1 METRPQNQITTLPN
15 LRGDTKTQRRV
26 LAGLLRATERR
37 MKQSVL
43 GRDRFNARSGEIAEM
58 LEPLIVSERSMLG
71 FYRAF
76 CERFGVDPTGGDDEF
91 GAIEVWLTEG
101 RIRWDRTLAALNY
114 RDCLALIHEGPEL
127 LAGYACDHYAADGE
141 DRMFDELSPI
151 ASGSEFRPAL
161 PTNLIQPN
169 SYTTVWTLTSPMHHG
184 ADVKH
189 GNVSMFRRKPVFDPI
204 TGRRDYV
211 MFLSGN
217 SVRGLW
223 RDMIMGRWLRLIGM
237 SSEEIPTKRAHALL
251 AGGVVEKGA
260 DTGTVNN
267 EVRRRAR
274 RLCPAWDL
282 IAGCTDQQ
290 IMSGRGR
297 VSDADLVCRE
307 NAWKLAELIAPGEKP
322 EALAER
328 LRYASE
334 CTSLRLTTRHKHA
347 DIPDADGVQ
356 MLVNTELLTEGSQLI
371 HSVQIWGIDGVNPVT
386 AACLADL
393 LNDFRE
399 VGVVGAGTAR
409 GLGHI
414 AFDPYRPMNAATALP
429 DPEIYRQY
437 VEANKAEMQDWVMMV
452 GEQAV
457 SAQPAA
463 AAKRGKKAPKP
474 DPKPE
479 DLDAGGSL

>member
-1 METRPQNQITTLPN
+1 MNAST
-15 LRGDTKTQRRV
+15 
-26 LAGLLRATERR
+26 
-37 MKQSVL
+37 M
-43 GRDRFNARSGEIAEM
+43 GRDRYNSRSSEIGEM
-58 LEPLIVSERSMLG
+58 LEPLIVSERSILG

-76 CERFGVDPTGGDDEF
+76 CERFGVDPTGGDHEF

-127 LAGYACDHYAADGE
+127 LAGYACDHYAAEGE
-141 DRMFDELSPI
+141 DQMFDELGSLS
-151 ASGSEFRPAL
+151 AGSEFKPEL
-161 PTNLIQPN
+161 PTHLIQPN
-169 SYTTVWTLTSPMHHG
+169 SYVTIWTLTSPMHHG

-189 GNVSMFRRKPVFDPI
+189 GNVSMFRRKPVFDPL

-217 SVRGLW
+217 AVRGLW
-223 RDMIMGRWLRLIGM
+223 RDMVMGRWLQLIGL

-251 AGGVVEKGA
+251 SGGVVEKGS

-267 EVRRRAR
+267 ELRRRAR

-282 IAGCTDQQ
+282 VAGCTDQQ

-307 NAWKLAELIAPGEKP
+307 NAWKLHELLAPGEKP
-322 EALAER
+322 EALAAR

-356 MLVNTELLTEGSQLI
+356 MLVNTELLTEGSQMF
-371 HSVQIWGIDGVNPVT
+371 HSVQLWGIDSVNQVT
-386 AACLADL
+386 SACLADL
-393 LNDFRE
+393 LGDFRDI
-399 VGVVGAGTAR
+399 GVVGAGAAR
-409 GLGHI
+409 GLGHV
-414 AFDPYRPMNAATALP
+414 AFEPYRPMNGAKPLP
-429 DPEIYRQY
+429 NHSLYLEYIEQ
-437 VEANKAEMQDWVMMV
+437 NKAEMQDWAMMV
-452 GEQAV
+452 GE
-457 SAQPAA
+457 PAPEEKA
-463 AAKRGKKAPKP
+463 PLGASGKRGKKKSVPLEP
-474 DPKPE
+474 GE
-479 DLDAGGSL
+479 LDAGGAL